1 MLTKSNYHEWS
12 LLMKVKL
19 QVRWLWE
26 VVHVGDVSY
35 NDDRRALEALCTA
48 VPTKLGASL
57 ANKATAKLAWEL
69 IAMACVSGDRV
80 HRATLQRH
88 RREWKGLA
96 FQPSEQVEDFAVRL
110 TNLMEQM
117 ARNGDA
123 DLTEDHTVEKF
134 FRCTDRHVDQDAPRL
149 RATHYRGHDQEAQGG
164 AGP

>member
-26 VVHVGDVSY
+26 VVHVGGVSY

-57 ANKATAKLAWEL
+57 ANKATMKLAWEL

-80 HRATLQRH
+80 HRATLQRL

-96 FQPSEQVEDFAVRL
+96 FQPGEQVEDFALRQ

-117 ARNGDA
+117 
-123 DLTEDHTVEKF
+123 
-134 FRCTDRHVDQDAPRL
+134 
-149 RATHYRGHDQEAQGG
+149 
-164 AGP
+164 